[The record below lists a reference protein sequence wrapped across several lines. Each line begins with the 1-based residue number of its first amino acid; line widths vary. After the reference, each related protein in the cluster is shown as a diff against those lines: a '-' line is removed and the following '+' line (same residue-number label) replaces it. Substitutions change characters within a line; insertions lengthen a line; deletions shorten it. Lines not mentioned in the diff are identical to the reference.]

1 MAENTK
7 DNFVLHESVQKPLKE
22 LEDLNAQIKKKKQE
36 VKKAMFFAKHP
47 GLRVAKEELD
57 TKMAEDTTAKFNES
71 LLEEPKRP
79 VKDPVRDE
87 VKVPVRKLKSTV
99 KEPEIEPEIE
109 PVKIAEPIKPAIPI
123 PAAPKAFVLAPGG
136 VFW

>member
-1 MAENTK
+1 MDNTK

-47 GLRVAKEELD
+47 GLKVAKEELD
-57 TKMAEDTTAKFNES
+57 VKIAEDATVKFNES

-79 VKDPVRDE
+79 IKDPVREE
-87 VKVPVRKLKSTV
+87 VNVPVRKMKS
-99 KEPEIEPEIE
+99 KEERLSKDLEESMD
-109 PVKIAEPIKPAIPI
+109 
-123 PAAPKAFVLAPGG
+123 AFLSKWEGKL
-136 VFW
+136 

>member
-47 GLRVAKEELD
+47 GLKVAKEELD
-57 TKMAEDTTAKFNES
+57 TKMAEDATTKFNES

-87 VKVPVRKLKSTV
+87 VKVPVRKMKSAV
-99 KEPEIEPEIE
+99 KEPEVEPEPE
-109 PVKIAEPIKPAIPI
+109 PVKIAETIKPAVPI